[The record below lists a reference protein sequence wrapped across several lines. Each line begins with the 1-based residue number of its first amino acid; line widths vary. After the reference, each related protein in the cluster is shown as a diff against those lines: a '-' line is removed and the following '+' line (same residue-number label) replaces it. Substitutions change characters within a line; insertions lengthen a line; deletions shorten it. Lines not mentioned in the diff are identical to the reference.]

1 MDARY
6 LLGIDTGTSG
16 SKGVLVDLAGHVLAS
31 HTTRHTLLQ
40 PHPGWAEHDPETH
53 WWGDLIE
60 IVHCCLQKAA
70 INPRDIG
77 GISLSGLVPNLC
89 AIDASGRPVRLA
101 IIYRDNRAIKE
112 SREINQRFNLAL
124 GTDAV
129 TPKLLWLKRYEPDNY
144 RQTQVVL
151 NAHSYLAYKLTGN
164 LSTDCDTANI
174 FGGIF
179 DSVHLTWRY
188 DLVEAMEL
196 DPAKLPPVF
205 RPTDIVGRVTPE
217 ASRVTGLAPGIP
229 VVAGNGDSFMS
240 LLGAGV
246 VEPGE
251 AMIYFGTAG
260 TMLTCL
266 TPLERIAAGPA
277 ISSGQV
283 QFLANILSGGELTRW
298 FREQVLL
305 PSGPPD
311 FTALEKMAQS
321 IPPGSEGLIILPHLM
336 GERTPIN
343 NPLARGVILGLTT
356 AHSGSHL
363 YRALL
368 ESFGY
373 ALRDSYEQ
381 AHIPLKRVV
390 ATGGGAASPL
400 WRQIVTDILGLPLE
414 YISRGDAALGN
425 AYFAGF
431 ALGYFPDFKDL
442 KNKWLQVDDV
452 TFVNDDTHSLY
463 NRYFTLYREL
473 NTMIK
478 PAFSQL
484 ARLVEIGLEWEE

>member
-1 MDARY
+1 MGARF

-16 SKGVLVDLAGHVLAS
+16 SKGVLTDFTGHILGS
-31 HTTRHTLLQ
+31 HTTKHALIQ
-40 PHPGWAEHDPETH
+40 PYPGWAEHDPENQ
-53 WWGDLIE
+53 WWGDLIT
-60 IVHCCLQKAA
+60 IVRQVLREAA
-70 INPRDIG
+70 IDPGDIG

-89 AIDASGRPVRLA
+89 PIDARGRPVRRA
-101 IIYRDNRAIKE
+101 IIYRDNRAINE

-129 TPKLLWLKRYEPDNY
+129 TPKLLWLKRHEPENY
-144 RQTQVVL
+144 RQTLVVL

-179 DSVHLTWRY
+179 DTVNLTWRT
-188 DLVEAMEL
+188 DLVKAMGL
-196 DPAKLPPVF
+196 DPGKLPPVF
-205 RPTDIVGRVTPE
+205 RPTEVVGRVTPE
-217 ASRVTGLAPGIP
+217 AARVTGLAPGIP

-266 TPLERIAAGPA
+266 TPLEKIAAGPA

-283 QFLANILSGGELTRW
+283 QFLANILTGGELTRW

-305 PSGPPD
+305 PSGSLD
-311 FTALEKMAQS
+311 FTVLENMAQN

-356 AHSGSHL
+356 AHSGAHL
-363 YRALL
+363 YRALM

-381 AHIPLKRVV
+381 ANIPVKRVV
-390 ATGGGAASPL
+390 ATGGGATSPL
-400 WRQIVTDILGLPLE
+400 WRQIVTDILGLSLE
-414 YISRGDAALGN
+414 YVPRGDAALGN

-431 ALGYFPDFKDL
+431 ARGYFPDFKDL
-442 KNKWLQVDDV
+442 KNKWLQVEDS
-452 TFVNDDTHSLY
+452 TFVNDANHSLY

-484 ARLVEIGLEWEE
+484 ARLGEIGPEREE